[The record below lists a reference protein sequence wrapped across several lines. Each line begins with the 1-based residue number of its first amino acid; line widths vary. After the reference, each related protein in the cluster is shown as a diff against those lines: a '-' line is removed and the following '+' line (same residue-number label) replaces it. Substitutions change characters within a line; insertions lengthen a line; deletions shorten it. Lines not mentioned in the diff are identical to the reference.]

1 MRVRS
6 GDSADASLMLESNQA
21 TLFEQASYTSLMQDQ
36 KPTALQPAS
45 TTSIQIRD
53 GRPVALPAKSLT
65 IDVIAHSTTPEPLPH
80 IGIKG
85 YLRLAR
91 VLTSVFLFGL
101 RVIINTR
108 GWRIGK
114 KTPESELRR
123 LEGKLLRER
132 LLKLGPTFI

>member
-1 MRVRS
+1 
-6 GDSADASLMLESNQA
+6 
-21 TLFEQASYTSLMQDQ
+21 MQEQ
-36 KPTALQPAS
+36 KPTALQSPPR
-45 TTSIQIRD
+45 TSIQP
-53 GRPVALPAKSLT
+53 GGAQSALLPAKSPTPNIT
-65 IDVIAHSTTPEPLPH
+65 IDVTTNEPLPH

-114 KTPESELRR
+114 KTSASELRH
-123 LEGKLLRER
+123 LEGVSLREK
-132 LLKLGPTFI
+132 LLKLGPTF